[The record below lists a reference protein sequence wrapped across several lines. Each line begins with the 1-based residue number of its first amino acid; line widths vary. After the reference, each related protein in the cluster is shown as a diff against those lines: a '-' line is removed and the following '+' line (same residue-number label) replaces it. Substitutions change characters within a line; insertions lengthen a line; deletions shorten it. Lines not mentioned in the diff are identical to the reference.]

1 MRKRKVLFLCTG
13 NTARSQM
20 AEAVLRRIAGD
31 EFDVYSAGS
40 IPGKI
45 HPLTIK
51 VMEEKGYD
59 LSGHRSKPLSEY
71 LGKEHFAYLIVACE
85 EADKNCPA
93 LLPGVS
99 KRIFMRF
106 EDPAAFQGDEQARLE
121 KFREV
126 RDQIEERLKAWAEEV
141 L

>member
-1 MRKRKVLFLCTG
+1 
-13 NTARSQM
+13 
-20 AEAVLRRIAGD
+20 
-31 EFDVYSAGS
+31 VYSAGLK
-40 IPGKI
+40 PGEI

-51 VMEEKGYD
+51 VMKEKGYD
-59 LSGHRSKPLSEY
+59 MSVHRPKPLTEY
-71 LGKEHFAYLIVACE
+71 LGKEHFAYLVIVCE

-126 RDQIEERLKAWAEEV
+126 RDQIEERLKEWVEEV